1 MTEPSIQSR
10 LDSLPVSPEVRARTL
25 LAHLW
30 RLYDAAGT
38 SMGRSHQAVV
48 LEAAMDLL
56 GPPDQDDMQ
65 RLDIGGAD
73 LIGNTRSYLSAVR
86 ARNLGLE

>member
-1 MTEPSIQSR
+1 MTEPSIQTR
-10 LDSLPVSPEVRARTL
+10 LDSLPVTLEVRARTL
-25 LAHLW
+25 LTHLW

-56 GPPDQDDMQ
+56 GPLNPADMQ
-65 RLDIGGAD
+65 RLDDGGAD
-73 LIGNTRSYLSAVR
+73 LIGNTRSYL
-86 ARNLGLE
+86 